1 MIDENDPRLMH
12 LSEDLRRRIAQH
24 AHDDAGCLIWH
35 GPYCG
40 KTPALYLPAAQNP
53 TGKRGYTTARSK
65 ILREIAPALAG
76 RRDLATWVRC
86 EDSRCV
92 HPEHVYAVGR
102 NRIAKHASDAGYTS
116 DPMRRAAIARKRQS
130 QSTLTWDDI
139 LAIRASTEKQYIVA
153 EQFGISRSGVSAIK
167 RNKVWR
173 QRPGAASWAD
183 VFMRLAA

>member
-1 MIDENDPRLMH
+1 VL
-12 LSEDLRRRIAQH
+12 
-24 AHDDAGCLIWH
+24 
-35 GPYCG
+35 
-40 KTPALYLPAAQNP
+40 
-53 TGKRGYTTARSK
+53 
-65 ILREIAPALAG
+65 
-76 RRDLATWVRC
+76 
-86 EDSRCV
+86 
-92 HPEHVYAVGR
+92 PEHVVAVTR
-102 NRIAKHASDAGYTS
+102 KRIGQAASNTGYTS

-153 EQFGISRSGVSAIK
+153 EQFGISRSGVSATK